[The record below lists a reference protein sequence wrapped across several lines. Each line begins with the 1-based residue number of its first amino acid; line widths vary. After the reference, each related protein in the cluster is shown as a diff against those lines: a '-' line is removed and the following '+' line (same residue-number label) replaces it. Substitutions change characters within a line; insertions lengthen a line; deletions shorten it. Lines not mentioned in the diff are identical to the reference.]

1 MDVSDGAGD
10 LSCDRR
16 RFYDL
21 VRAAPKSAVQGVTTS
36 QPPTDPGYLMRIAD
50 GKVGL
55 YRIGSS
61 TPYELLDEP
70 LNLLSEYDRSS
81 WNRESPHPARANCAG
96 FWRTSFHK
104 YRKKAPVSYPCGG
117 KTGAFG
123 IFKEKWEPA
132 FAVSSNPM

>member
-70 LNLLSEYDRSS
+70 LNLLSEYDREQLEQ
-81 WNRESPHPARANCAG
+81 ESPHPARANCAG
-96 FWRTSFHK
+96 FGGLLFISTE
-104 YRKKAPVSYPCGG
+104 KAPVSYPVG

>member
-1 MDVSDGAGD
+1 MFLTALVI
-10 LSCDRR
+10 SCDRR

-70 LNLLSEYDRSS
+70 LNLLSEYDREQLEQGITASS
-81 WNRESPHPARANCAG
+81 EGELRRLLEDFFS
-96 FWRTSFHK
+96 
-104 YRKKAPVSYPCGG
+104 
-117 KTGAFG
+117 
-123 IFKEKWEPA
+123 
-132 FAVSSNPM
+132 

>member
-70 LNLLSEYDRSS
+70 LNLLSEYDREQLEQ
-81 WNRESPHPARANCAG
+81 ESPHPARANCAG

-104 YRKKAPVSYPCGG
+104 YRKSACFVSLWG